1 MEEKVTGFFFPSLLW
16 LNMKIQRKQCRA
28 AQYASELKKK
38 TPHVICGV
46 IGWECPRGQSEK
58 YWLAHPH
65 VQAVLGSVHTL
76 QLLKVFP
83 GISNVD
89 ESGCR
94 CWANRGTRFFFIIML
109 SPFDKW
115 TEKHCLLLLTNWGIW
130 HDDHDVCVG
139 GEDVNEGR
147 KVGVSHFHA
156 LERGCKFTG
165 IKKRIWKIRTAC
177 RNTHCVGW
185 REGLGE

>member
-1 MEEKVTGFFFPSLLW
+1 
-16 LNMKIQRKQCRA
+16 MKIQRKQCRA
-28 AQYASELKKK
+28 AQYASELKK
-38 TPHVICGV
+38 PPYVICGV
-46 IGWECPRGQSEK
+46 IGWKCPRGQSEK

-65 VQAVLGSVHTL
+65 VQAVLGSVHAL

-94 CWANRGTRFFFIIML
+94 CWETKAQSLFVFFLIML
-109 SPFDKW
+109 SRFAKW
-115 TEKHCLLLLTNWGIW
+115 TEKLWPLTLTNRGIW

-165 IKKRIWKIRTAC
+165 IKKK
-177 RNTHCVGW
+177 GF
-185 REGLGE
+185 EK